1 MKHRKPERKNEAAA
15 EERRGIWIV
24 YNKGQALEFAECS
37 ECGREQEPK
46 MVLFCTTY
54 PDRCPA
60 CKVRMGARTTAENV
74 DAGSWVPEAGK
85 GR

>member
-1 MKHRKPERKNEAAA
+1 MTVHGFLFIYFPAFVNNV
-15 EERRGIWIV
+15 I
-24 YNKGQALEFAECS
+24 EFAECS
-37 ECGREQEPK
+37 ECGRELEPK

-74 DAGSWVPEAGK
+74 DEGTWMPEAGK
-85 GR
+85 K